1 MKKYFLHNGTESSGP
16 FDLDELKAKGIT
28 KTTPVW
34 FEGMENWKYARE
46 IAELNSLFVVVPPP
60 ISTFN
65 TPSPTPKAIQKTAP
79 RKILGL
85 SKINFF
91 AILGGLMILIGIN
104 VLNTLQEKRSEELEL
119 KNHKTEIEN
128 HQYELQQKEI
138 EDQKIIAAEA
148 EKAAA
153 ERILE
158 AKKNA
163 GNTRLLTI
171 QQTIADYQIN
181 LKKTEKK
188 LNDVSGFKLL
198 RTAAEKKEQMS
209 LLQKN
214 IDSFKIEMVKLKNES
229 DQLRLELEKTQ

>member
-16 FDLDELKAKGIT
+16 FDLDELKAKSIT

-34 FEGMENWKYARE
+34 YEGMENWKYARE

-60 ISTFN
+60 ISSFK
-65 TPSPTPKAIQKTAP
+65 TPLPTPKAAQKTAP

-85 SKINFF
+85 SKTNFF
-91 AILGGLMILIGIN
+91 AILGVLVILISIN
-104 VLNTLQEKRSEELEL
+104 VLNTMQEKRSEELAL

-138 EDQKIIAAEA
+138 ENQKIIAAEA

-153 ERILE
+153 ERMSKE
-158 AKKNA
+158 KNDA
-163 GNTRLLTI
+163 VNTRLLVL

-181 LKKTEKK
+181 LKETEKK

-198 RTAAEKKEQMS
+198 RTAAEKKEQMN

-214 IDSFKIEMVKLKNES
+214 IDSFKIEMIKLKNES
-229 DQLRLELEKTQ
+229 DQLRLELEKTK